1 MLVICG
7 IVCATEKGGAN
18 MAQLTIRELYYGDE
32 YNVMGGIFKQMLL
45 SHDRSMDEQTR
56 LELEIVRQTI
66 IAVEKMKIKGD
77 CISDDGITIVF

>member
-1 MLVICG
+1 
-7 IVCATEKGGAN
+7 
-18 MAQLTIRELYYGDE
+18 MAQLTIKELYYGDE
-32 YNVMGGIFKQMLL
+32 YNVMGEVFKQMLL

-66 IAVEKMKIKGD
+66 IAVEKMKTKGD